1 MQQKMHNLHL
11 ASTVCRSIPDGP
23 PALTPP
29 PPMLKGL
36 CSLKDI
42 TLVWESPQG
51 DLDSFE
57 VQYLD
62 AQGRL
67 IQNFTYTNSISI
79 GGLRP
84 YRHQF
89 HIPTHLNMISVL
101 EVKCSRNSLCSKI
114 ECFCNIT
121 NIS

>member
-1 MQQKMHNLHL
+1 MAQ
-11 ASTVCRSIPDGP
+11 
-23 PALTPP
+23 
-29 PPMLKGL
+29 
-36 CSLKDI
+36 DI
-42 TLVWESPQG
+42 TLVWDSPQG

-84 YRHQF
+84 YRNQF
-89 HIPTHLNMISVL
+89 FILVAINLSGGIRYNFGFQACYFK
-101 EVKCSRNSLCSKI
+101 VKIYVFSHKM
-114 ECFCNIT
+114 
-121 NIS
+121 

>member
-1 MQQKMHNLHL
+1 
-11 ASTVCRSIPDGP
+11 
-23 PALTPP
+23 
-29 PPMLKGL
+29 MLW
-36 CSLKDI
+36 CSLKYLSALQPQLMSSNPQEI
-42 TLVWESPQG
+42 TLVWDSPQG

-84 YRHQF
+84 YRKTGF
-89 HIPTHLNMISVL
+89 ILTFRGSM
-101 EVKCSRNSLCSKI
+101 ETFRGCSLW
-114 ECFCNIT
+114 
-121 NIS
+121 

>member
-1 MQQKMHNLHL
+1 VWGSRL
-11 ASTVCRSIPDGP
+11 ARLIPRS
-23 PALTPP
+23 
-29 PPMLKGL
+29 LKGVRL
-36 CSLKDI
+36 LKDI

-89 HIPTHLNMISVL
+89 HIPTHLIISM
-101 EVKCSRNSLCSKI
+101 SLKG
-114 ECFCNIT
+114 ENFAT
-121 NIS
+121 FYF